1 MSVYWTY
8 PLRALTRERQ
18 QTLLAIL
25 CVSIG
30 VMAIVALQL
39 VGVMVNTSLTG
50 NIRALNGGDIDLIS
64 PRMTSAQVATFDQLQ
79 SQGLIT
85 TYTAVATDQGAAQG
99 RYPVARID
107 RIRAVDPARFPLA
120 GTPAFEEPG
129 MRRWLRRS
137 PALRWS
143 SPRSGPATRRSR

>member
-8 PLRALTRERQ
+8 PIRALARERR

-50 NIRALNGGDIDLIS
+50 DIPGLNCGDIDLVN
-64 PRMTSAQVATFDQLQ
+64 PRMTTAQLATFDQLQ

-85 TYTAVATDQGAAQG
+85 AYTAVAMDQGAAQG
-99 RYPVARID
+99 RHPVARID
-107 RIRAVDPARFPLA
+107 
-120 GTPAFEEPG
+120 
-129 MRRWLRRS
+129 
-137 PALRWS
+137 
-143 SPRSGPATRRSR
+143 